1 MSVEKV
7 KPEYNINALKSFK
20 QRVCN
25 QNFCQINDIKH
36 YFFTRLSK
44 IACLNSG
51 MLLYINIV

>member
-1 MSVEKV
+1 MSVQ
-7 KPEYNINALKSFK
+7 PEFLSNKHDF
-20 QRVCN
+20 
-25 QNFCQINDIKH
+25 KH